1 MQTKTTYSSS
11 VFSKKSIGFLLFSLM
26 LLTIGSKTLAQ
37 EKTGKEMHYKKIG
50 DLNLKIYYAE
60 TIFTII
66 DEKGKKIGTKKI
78 DELSVEEIE
87 RIPISNIPRKTTE
100 QIRDST
106 KINTR
111 PVPIAI
117 EINMGQEKLDN
128 SSNIIYRYDTL
139 PIFPGGLPE
148 FYKYVTANFR
158 VPSELKKDGRIYMR
172 FMVET
177 DGSLSEI
184 QVLRDL
190 DFGTGKE
197 AVRVIKLSPK
207 WIPGKKNKTEPVRM
221 QITLPIAIQ
230 AK

>member
-1 MQTKTTYSSS
+1 MQTKVTYSSS
-11 VFSKKSIGFLLFSLM
+11 AFSKKSIGFFLFSVI
-26 LLTIGSKTLAQ
+26 LLTLCTKTLAQ
-37 EKTGKEMHYKKIG
+37 EKKEKEIHYKKVDG
-50 DLNLKIYYAE
+50 YNLKNYYAE

-66 DEKGKKIGTKKI
+66 DKKGKKIGKKKI
-78 DELSVEEIE
+78 NELSREEIE
-87 RIPISNIPRKTTE
+87 RIPISNLPRKTTE
-100 QIRDST
+100 QIGDST

-117 EINMGQEKLDN
+117 EINMGQENPDN
-128 SSNIIYRYDTL
+128 SSAIIYRYDTL
-139 PIFPGGLPE
+139 PTYPGGLPA
-148 FYKYVTANFR
+148 FYKFVTANFR

-197 AVRVIKLSPK
+197 AVRVLKLSPK
-207 WIPGKKNKTEPVRM
+207 WIPGKKNKIEPVRM
-221 QITLPIAIQ
+221 QFNLPIAIQ

>member
-11 VFSKKSIGFLLFSLM
+11 LFSKKSIGFLLFSFI

-37 EKTGKEMHYKKIG
+37 EKKEKEIHYKKDDG
-50 DLNLKIYYAE
+50 YNLRNYYAE

-66 DEKGKKIGTKKI
+66 DEKGNKIGHKKI
-78 DELSVEEIE
+78 DELSAEEIE
-87 RIPISNIPRKTTE
+87 RIPIFNLPRKTTE
-100 QIRDST
+100 QSKDST
-106 KINTR
+106 NINTR

-117 EINMGQEKLDN
+117 EINMGQENPDN
-128 SSNIIYRYDTL
+128 SPTIIFRHDTL
-139 PIFPGGLPE
+139 PKYPGGLPE
-148 FYKYVTANFR
+148 FYEFVEANFK

-190 DFGTGKE
+190 GFGTGKE
-197 AVRVIKLSPK
+197 AVRVLKLSPK

>member
-11 VFSKKSIGFLLFSLM
+11 VFSKKSIVFLLFSVI

-37 EKTGKEMHYKKIG
+37 EKKAKEIHYKKVG
-50 DLNLKIYYAE
+50 GYNLRNYYAE
-60 TIFTII
+60 TVFTII
-66 DEKGKKIGTKKI
+66 DEKGNKIGKKKI
-78 DELSVEEIE
+78 DELSAEEIE
-87 RIPISNIPRKTTE
+87 RIPTSYSPHKTAE

-117 EINMGQEKLDN
+117 EINMGQENPDN
-128 SSNIIYRYDTL
+128 SSAIIYRYDTL
-139 PIFPGGLPE
+139 PTYPGGLPA
-148 FYKYVTANFR
+148 FYKFVTANFR

-190 DFGTGKE
+190 GFGTGKE
-197 AVRVIKLSPK
+197 AVRVLKLSPK
-207 WIPGKKNKTEPVRM
+207 WIPGKKNKNEPVRM
-221 QITLPIAIQ
+221 QISLPISIRV
-230 AK
+230 K

>member
-11 VFSKKSIGFLLFSLM
+11 IFSKKSIGFLLFFVI
-26 LLTIGSKTLAQ
+26 LLTICTKTLAQ
-37 EKTGKEMHYKKIG
+37 EKKETHYRKVG
-50 DLNLKIYYAE
+50 GYNLRNYYAE

-66 DEKGKKIGTKKI
+66 DEKGKKIAEKKI
-78 DELSVEEIE
+78 DELSAEEIE
-87 RIPISNIPRKTTE
+87 RIPISNIPRKRTE
-100 QIRDST
+100 QIKDST

-128 SSNIIYRYDTL
+128 SSAIIYRYDTL
-139 PIFPGGLPE
+139 PQYPGGLPG
-148 FYKYVTANFR
+148 FYKFVTANFI
-158 VPSELKKDGRIYMR
+158 VPSELKKDGKIYMS

-197 AVRVIKLSPK
+197 AVRVLKLSPK
-207 WIPGKKNKTEPVRM
+207 WIPAKKNNNEPVRM
-221 QITLPIAIQ
+221 KFTLPIAIL